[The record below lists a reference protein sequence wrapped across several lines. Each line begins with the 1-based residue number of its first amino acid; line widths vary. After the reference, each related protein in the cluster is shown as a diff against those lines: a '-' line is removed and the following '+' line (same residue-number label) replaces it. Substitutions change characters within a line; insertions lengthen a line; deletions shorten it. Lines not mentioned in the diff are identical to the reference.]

1 MGMDTPENKGN
12 TPLIIATRAKQENI
26 VDVLLKQG
34 ADRDTTNQFGERRW
48 MLRKIKDSPS

>member
-26 VDVLLKQG
+26 VDVLLSKAQIAIRRINLGNG
-34 ADRDTTNQFGERRW
+34 AGCCGR
-48 MLRKIKDSPS
+48 